1 MRPGRVAV
9 VSALVMG
16 VVTAVL
22 VAAGPAGAADSAEQ
36 RLADRFAPLLRLV
49 HQDHECGPGEP
60 YRPTDVDAILGNRD
74 VALRGPWAPDNLIEV
89 GPTAEDL
96 ADGLAD
102 YHLDLPGNPLKPG
115 CTYEEWARA
124 ATAGTPTTAYAHV
137 ATEAGRPGRLALQYW
152 FYYPFNDYNNKHE
165 SDWEM
170 IQLVFAADDAA
181 TALDQQPLSVGF
193 SQHEGVEVADW
204 DDPKLDLVDG
214 SHPVVHVAS
223 GSHAD
228 YYDSALYLGR
238 SGQQGF
244 GCDDTRTPSDLVQ
257 PVIRTIPQDPAAAS
271 AEFPWIDYP
280 GHWGE
285 QREAFYNG
293 PTGPSTKERWTAPIT
308 LQDEGRDHSF
318 AVPAGGLFGT
328 TATDFFCASVAGGS
342 NVVRALAGHPGTLL
356 VVLLVAVLVVVAMIR
371 RTTWSP
377 TAALRVR
384 RRRASG
390 QVLAAAARMYVSRWR
405 LFTAIGLPLLPAFLV
420 VTVLQSL
427 ILGAPEIGGLSR
439 GGEDGGFRVT
449 LAALLSFLVLG
460 LTIAAVLATTAR
472 ALDEIDRGA
481 AIPAR
486 RAFRLALARW
496 RALLGAFLVSSAV
509 VGLCTL
515 TVVLS
520 PLALA
525 LVVGF
530 ALGVPVIVL
539 EGTGALTSLRRSL
552 GLVRHQVLKITLLLA
567 ASILVATLVGPFL
580 GTLLILTTGAP
591 FAALNI
597 LAGVTFAFLMP
608 YVGLTLAYAYYDAV
622 VTAGLAARRPRS
634 QEVLPAES

>member
-1 MRPGRVAV
+1 MSPGRVAV
-9 VSALVMG
+9 VPALVIGVISAL
-16 VVTAVL
+16 L
-22 VAAGPAGAADSAEQ
+22 VAAGPAGAADSPEQQLAE
-36 RLADRFAPLLRLV
+36 RFSPLVRLV
-49 HQDHECGPGEP
+49 HQEDECGPGEP

-74 VALRGPWAPDNLIEV
+74 VALRGPWDPDNLIDV

-96 ADGLAD
+96 ANGLAD
-102 YHLDLPGNPLKPG
+102 YHLDLPGNPLRPG
-115 CTYEEWARA
+115 CTYERWARA
-124 ATAGTPTTAYAHV
+124 ATAGTLTTTYAHV

-170 IQLVFAADDAA
+170 VQLVFAADDAA
-181 TALDQQPLSVGF
+181 TALDQLPLSVGF

-204 DDPKLDLVDG
+204 DDPKLDVVDG
-214 SHPVVHVAS
+214 THPVVHVAS
-223 GSHAD
+223 GSHAN

-244 GCDDTRTPSDLVQ
+244 GCDDTRTPSDLAR
-257 PVIRTIPQDPAAAS
+257 PVVRTIPQDPEAAS
-271 AEFPWIDYP
+271 AEYPWIDYP

-308 LQDEGRDHSF
+308 LQDEGRDRSF

-328 TATDFFCASVAGGS
+328 TATDFFCSSVAGGS
-342 NVVRALAGHPGTLL
+342 NVVRVLANHPGTLL
-356 VVLLVAVLVVVAMIR
+356 VAFLVAVLVIAAMIR
-371 RTTWSP
+371 RTTWRP

-405 LFTAIGLPLLPAFLV
+405 LFTSIGLPILPAFLL

-427 ILGAPEIGGLSR
+427 ILGAPEIGGLSQD
-439 GGEDGGFRVT
+439 GEDGGFRVT
-449 LAALLSFLVLG
+449 LAALISFLALG
-460 LTIAAVLATTAR
+460 LTIAAVLAATAR
-472 ALDEIDRGA
+472 ALDEVDRGT
-481 AIPAR
+481 PVGAR
-486 RAFRLALARW
+486 RAFRLAVAQW
-496 RALLGAFLVSSAV
+496 RALLGAFLLSSAL

-520 PLALA
+520 PLALG

-539 EGTGALTSLRRSL
+539 EGAGAVTALRRSA
-552 GLVRHQVLKITLLLA
+552 GLVRRQVLKITVLLA

-591 FAALNI
+591 FAALNV

-622 VTAGLAARRPRS
+622 VTAELAARRPPS
-634 QEVLPAES
+634 VEVLPAES